1 MTPARPRTVGAVTA
15 DDVRAVP
22 WRGGNRRW
30 IGVLFAG
37 IWLVYL
43 AYPVS
48 AAWKHPSLPARVFGI
63 GVLVVF
69 AAVYVALFVAQRHAR
84 NTEMPPR
91 PLAARRWFVVAML
104 VLAALAFPVSGEEAL
119 ACLVYIAVGAMFTL
133 PIREAAI
140 VVVVLAAFTEIS
152 SRTVPGWTSNDFLA
166 FQIVVSAFAVG
177 GVVRVFQSN
186 AELRR
191 VNAEVAR
198 LAVAEERLR
207 FSRDLH
213 DILGHSLTVITVKA
227 ELAGRLL
234 ELDPARAAAEVA
246 DVERL
251 SRNALADVRGAV
263 AGYRDL
269 TLPAEIASARTALEA
284 AGIDAVLPTAVDDV
298 PAERRQLFGWAVR
311 EGVTNVVRHSAARR
325 CRVSL
330 TPDAVEVADDGAGAG
345 APPGGS
351 PAGGS
356 VGVGAP
362 AHGGHGLAGL
372 AERTSAAGG
381 RLVVGRAPEGGFL
394 LRVQVP

>member
-1 MTPARPRTVGAVTA
+1 VGAVTA
-15 DDVRAVP
+15 DDVRPVP
-22 WRGGNRRW
+22 WRGGNRPW
-30 IGVLFAG
+30 IGVVFASV
-37 IWLVYL
+37 WLVYL

-48 AAWKHPSLPARVFGI
+48 AAWRHPSLFARVFGI
-63 GVLVVF
+63 GVLAVF

-84 NTEMPPR
+84 NTDMPPR
-91 PLAARRWFVVAML
+91 PLAARRWFVVAMV

-133 PIREAAI
+133 PIREAAT
-140 VVVVLAAFTEIS
+140 VVVVVAAFTEIS

-234 ELDPARAAAEVA
+234 EVDPARAAAEVA

-251 SRNALADVRGAV
+251 TRSALADVRGAV
-263 AGYRDL
+263 AGYRDV

-284 AGIDAVLPTAVDDV
+284 AGIDAVLPSAVDDV
-298 PAERRQLFGWAVR
+298 PSERRELFSWAIR
-311 EGVTNVVRHSAARR
+311 EGVTNVVRHSGARR

-330 TPDAVEVADDGAGAG
+330 SAGAVEVADDGIGTGAVRTNGRSQNAGADG
-345 APPGGS
+345 GRLPGPEDGR
-351 PAGGS
+351 
-356 VGVGAP
+356 
-362 AHGGHGLAGL
+362 HGLAGL
-372 AERTSAAGG
+372 AERAAAAGG
-381 RLVVGRAPEGGFL
+381 RLMVGRAPEGGFL